1 MAIKNHNGVHDS
13 AKLSSMEWAA
23 IGTLIYELGNL
34 RCIRQPSNEEQVVI
48 DWMQTRI
55 SELELRKGL

>member
-1 MAIKNHNGVHDS
+1 MAIKNHNDVHDS